1 MKKENHHTHTTGSD
15 GKLKPEELVRLAIK
29 KKFDVLGITD
39 HYHFPPGFRDWGN
52 DYYLEEH
59 YKELKR
65 LKKKYKDKI
74 KIEVNVEFDWLDGAK
89 YQKWIKKEAT
99 KRKYDNRFVS
109 MHFMKDGKTMVPL
122 DWKEEGFLD
131 AVKHFGNVKKLV
143 KWYYSSLR
151 SAIKTG
157 CFDVVSHFDLI
168 KIWNK
173 DHKYFTGG
181 ERWYIREVDRTL
193 RLMAEKNVKIDLN
206 ASGLRKPCV
215 EQYPSL
221 EIIREARKLGIA
233 FLVGTDAHRTGEL
246 EKNLEKLKALS
257 KTL

>member
-1 MKKENHHTHTTGSD
+1 MVSGRAWKEQNILDRMK
-15 GKLKPEELVRLAIK
+15 
-29 KKFDVLGITD
+29 DVNLSLE
-39 HYHFPPGFRDWGN
+39 F
-52 DYYLEEH
+52 LEEGR
-59 YKELKR
+59 R
-65 LKKKYKDKI
+65 LKEYI
-74 KIEVNVEFDWLDGAK
+74 LMGTAGAFPGGVLFGPLGAVAG
-89 YQKWIKKEAT
+89 I
-99 KRKYDNRFVS
+99 VS
-109 MHFMKDGKTMVPL
+109 VHFLKDGKTMVPL

-181 ERWYIREVDRTL
+181 ERGYRREVDRTL

-206 ASGLRKPCV
+206 ASGLRKPCA
-215 EQYPSL
+215 EQYPSF
-221 EIIREARKLGIA
+221 EIIKKAKVLGIK
-233 FLVGTDAHRTGEL
+233 FLVGTDAHDGKQL
-246 EKNLEKLKALS
+246 DGGLKEINEILGI
-257 KTL
+257 